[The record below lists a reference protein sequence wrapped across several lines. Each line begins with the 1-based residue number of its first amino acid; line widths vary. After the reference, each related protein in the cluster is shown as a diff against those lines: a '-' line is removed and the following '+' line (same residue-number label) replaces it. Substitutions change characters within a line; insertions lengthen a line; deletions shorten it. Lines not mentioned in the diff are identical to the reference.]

1 MKSETKVI
9 VTKYYMEIFIKY
21 YTFAI
26 MWLIHQCKN
35 RVSVGERE
43 TKTEKQRCDIYST
56 YTGFYSIRLMLWI
69 LDRS

>member
-21 YTFAI
+21 YSFAI

-35 RVSVGERE
+35 RVGVGERE
-43 TKTEKQRCDIYST
+43 TKTEKQRQVST
-56 YTGFYSIRLMLWI
+56 Q
-69 LDRS
+69 LD